1 MESLKINKGFK
12 FIWSILLLIFNGLE
26 DFFICKIIIWI
37 IDINIIIKAEMK
49 WIEKNRLIKI
59 LLINLFPQII
69 NIILF
74 PIIGIILIKLVITV
88 IAQYD
93 ICLLINE

>member
-1 MESLKINKGFK
+1 M
-12 FIWSILLLIFNGLE
+12 
-26 DFFICKIIIWI
+26 WI

-93 ICLLINE
+93 ICLLINEYPKNEIIINKINIIIPVFHIFLFL

>member
-1 MESLKINKGFK
+1 
-12 FIWSILLLIFNGLE
+12 
-26 DFFICKIIIWI
+26 
-37 IDINIIIKAEMK
+37 MK
-49 WIEKNRLIKI
+49 WIEKKRLIKI